1 MKSLFFDIINRFYF
15 KNKFKFYFLIFT
27 SFFAGVF
34 EYLGLVLIFQ
44 FIMFLSNPSSI
55 HCEKILYVF
64 KNYIKISE
72 FNKISLILGV
82 FVAGIY
88 ISKNIYMLVFTKFN
102 NKILEDLSVQITLKV
117 FKNLLYSPY
126 ILTKKLTEADKL
138 NIISKITLV
147 VWQYCYKYINLIINI
162 AIICI
167 LVFYLFIKFTKVASA
182 AFLFLSVLALVEY
195 LYLKSRSNTQNAKYT
210 AVLENVNSLL
220 LTVINSIKEIKINN
234 KEKFFLSKSEKKYKE
249 LAALNRDRNFNNVIH
264 IYFTEISVMLG
275 FIVILTLLFYTTNF
289 NNQIL
294 ISSLCTICVLILR
307 LTPCINRAQSAL
319 YSINSNKQAAID
331 LISFDEK
338 FLYLKNYEN
347 SSEKLAFNESIE
359 LENVDFNYDTEAGI
373 KNVNLKINK
382 NDFVHIIGK
391 SGSYKTTLALILAGL
406 IKPSKGKL
414 VVDKKEVSEFK
425 KWQNNVSL
433 LSQDFTFLYENISE
447 ILDLNNQRVAELAQ
461 KLDLKN
467 IKNKK
472 ITEISSGEKQR
483 IALIDILI
491 KDKNVIILDEAT
503 ANIDIASQN
512 EIMKI
517 LENYKNKKTIIFITH
532 RLENIKG
539 EDKVIYMDGEHII
552 FDSFINIKQ
561 NEEFK
566 LNFKN
571 NL

>member
-1 MKSLFFDIINRFYF
+1 M
-15 KNKFKFYFLIFT
+15 
-27 SFFAGVF
+27 
-34 EYLGLVLIFQ
+34 
-44 FIMFLSNPSSI
+44 
-55 HCEKILYVF
+55 
-64 KNYIKISE
+64 
-72 FNKISLILGV
+72 
-82 FVAGIY
+82 
-88 ISKNIYMLVFTKFN
+88 
-102 NKILEDLSVQITLKV
+102 
-117 FKNLLYSPY
+117 
-126 ILTKKLTEADKL
+126 
-138 NIISKITLV
+138 
-147 VWQYCYKYINLIINI
+147 
-162 AIICI
+162 
-167 LVFYLFIKFTKVASA
+167 
-182 AFLFLSVLALVEY
+182 
-195 LYLKSRSNTQNAKYT
+195 
-210 AVLENVNSLL
+210 LENVNYLL

-249 LAALNRDRNFNNVIH
+249 LAALNRDRNFNNVIN

-319 YSINSNKQAAID
+319 YSINSTKQAAID

-338 FLYLKNYEN
+338 FLYLKNYED

-406 IKPSKGKL
+406 IKPLKGKL

-447 ILDLNNQRVAELAQ
+447 ILDLNNQRVVELAQ

-561 NEEFK
+561 NKEFK